1 MGYHDKEDRGFI
13 GFIGRLLNRTNSF
26 NVTYFNIDKK
36 DIDVVWDCEKYKS
49 DTLVKDGVIKDNIN
63 YAYGKESFIVFYKDS
78 ILSIDGL
85 LSLNN
90 NDPHDVEI
98 NISKTNEGYQV
109 CYIIDHEKWTVY
121 LDNQR
126 KRLISE

>member
-1 MGYHDKEDRGFI
+1 M
-13 GFIGRLLNRTNSF
+13 
-26 NVTYFNIDKK
+26 
-36 DIDVVWDCEKYKS
+36 WDSEEYKP

-78 ILSIDGL
+78 ILSIGGF

-98 NISKTNEGYQV
+98 NISKINEGYRV
-109 CYIIDHEKWTVY
+109 CYITDHEKWTVY

-126 KRLISE
+126 KRLKSE